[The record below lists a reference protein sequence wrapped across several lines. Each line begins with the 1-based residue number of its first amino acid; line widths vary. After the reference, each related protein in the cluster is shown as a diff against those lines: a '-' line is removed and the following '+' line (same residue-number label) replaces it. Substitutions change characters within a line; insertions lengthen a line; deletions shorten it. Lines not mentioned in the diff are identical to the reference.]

1 MPVTRP
7 DQKYEII
14 EIFSTAAFPSLTYTE
29 TDWANVRLFDDVE
42 FYFEV
47 TTRDTVTDLY
57 AAIEYTD
64 DPDSSRVF
72 PVTIEQLDAG
82 PPVVV
87 NQYEYSVVAAD
98 AFSATKSYY
107 SVPCPVH
114 GQFMRIKFYGDPIGA
129 DEVRVWIHKMRKF

>member
-1 MPVTRP
+1 MGVTRP
-7 DQKYEII
+7 DQKYEIT
-14 EIFSTAAFPSLTYTE
+14 EIFSTAAFPAVATA
-29 TDWANVRLFDDVE
+29 TDWANVRLIDDVE

-47 TTRDTVTDLY
+47 TTYDTVTDLL
-57 AAIEYTD
+57 ATIEYTD
-64 DPDSSRVF
+64 DPDSNRVF
-72 PVTIEQLDAG
+72 PVTVEQLDAG

-87 NQYEYSVVAAD
+87 NQYEYSIVAAD

-129 DEVRVWIHKMRKF
+129 DEVRVWIHRMRKF